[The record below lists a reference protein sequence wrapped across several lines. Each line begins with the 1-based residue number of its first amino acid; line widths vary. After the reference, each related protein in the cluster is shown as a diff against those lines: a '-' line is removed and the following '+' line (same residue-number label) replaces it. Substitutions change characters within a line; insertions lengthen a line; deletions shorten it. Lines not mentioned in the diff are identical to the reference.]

1 MILEDIIRKRAHAA
15 ALESAIHA
23 GNTTMTS

>member
-1 MILEDIIRKRAHAA
+1 MQGSKKQLMDAQHLGGA

-23 GNTTMTS
+23 VQY